1 MENINIDD
9 LVTMYNEGM
18 SLVQIG
24 EKVGFSKTTIQ
35 RNIVQ
40 SGYVRDNETKKYIK
54 IIPSETNS
62 NNGTINNENNKNNN
76 LGKRNKIEKQEKFI
90 SRTYAISEEMERA
103 IKIKSAIEGK
113 KPIDVVREALESYV
127 DEKYFNM

>member
-24 EKVGFSKTTIQ
+24 EKVGLSKTTIQ
-35 RNIVQ
+35 RKIVQ
-40 SGYVRDNETKKYIK
+40 SGYTRDSETKKYIK
-54 IIPSETNS
+54 NIPSETN
-62 NNGTINNENNKNNN
+62 NNDRTINNGNNN
-76 LGKRNKIEKQEKFI
+76 LVKVNKKGKFI
-90 SRTYAISEEMERA
+90 SRTYAISEEMDRA

-113 KPIDVVREALESYV
+113 KPIDVVREALKSYV